1 MTNGKGSHLW
11 QQHQIPALALALALA
26 LAQTIGYR

>member
-26 LAQTIGYR
+26 QTIGYR